1 MVQAV
6 SILFNR
12 GEVKMK
18 LAQSIEELTGKS
30 IEELNESLNEYLK
43 KQGYPDG
50 VVSLSANIIEIESDE
65 EGEDNV

>member
-1 MVQAV
+1 
-6 SILFNR
+6 
-12 GEVKMK
+12 MK